1 MEAVDV
7 LIIGA
12 GPAGSTAALM
22 LARGGMGVLLVDRH
36 AFPRPKVCGDALAS
50 DAIEVLKEIGLYSA
64 VEKAGYSVS
73 RCRVFAPNGDSMS
86 LKGEFIM
93 IRRILFDDILCRAAV
108 DAGARTMWNLSFESC
123 SLNDARYTAQFRDKK
138 KRKHSVSARYIIL
151 ATGANPLPLKELALL
166 QRFEPSAIAA
176 RRYVTTAKGP
186 AQEPI
191 FSYEDFLLPGY
202 GWIFPVEKGIYNVGC
217 CLFPEA
223 ARQGITLHDLYHR
236 FITNSPIAKELLSNP
251 QEQTPLRG
259 APLRA
264 GFSGSLPGRD
274 SMLVVGEALG
284 LTYPG
289 TGEGIGKSMK
299 SGQLAAKAILEGHNT
314 NNEVQPIELY
324 CRFLEE
330 IRDQYKPYI
339 IGQKWMKH
347 PSVVNLI
354 VERANKSETVKKLLE
369 GIITEEVQPTTV
381 LSMRGLAKMIF
392 GLTQINKLKVN
403 LEDKLAQKGLGGLK
417 EIARK

>member
-1 MEAVDV
+1 MGEVEV

-12 GPAGSTAALM
+12 GPAGSTAALL
-22 LARGGMGVLLVDRH
+22 LARGGMDVLLVDRY
-36 AFPRPKVCGDALAS
+36 AFPRPKVCGDALIP

-64 VEKAGYSVS
+64 VEKAGHSIT
-73 RCRVFAPNGDSMS
+73 RCRVCAPHGDSMS
-86 LKGEFIM
+86 LKGEFIT

-123 SLNDARYTAQFRDKK
+123 ALNDARYTVQFRDTKN
-138 KRKHSVSARYIIL
+138 RKHSIGARYIIL
-151 ATGANPLPLKELALL
+151 ATGANPLPLQKCALL
-166 QRFEPSAIAA
+166 QRLEPSGIAM
-176 RRYVTTAKGP
+176 RRYVTTSRQPAK
-186 AQEPI
+186 ELI
-191 FSYEDFLLPGY
+191 FSYERFLLPGY
-202 GWIFPVEKGIYNVGC
+202 GWIFPVEAGIYNVGC
-217 CLFPEA
+217 CLFPDA
-223 ARQGITLHDLYHR
+223 ALQGIQLHDLYHR

-299 SGQLAAKAILEGHNT
+299 SGQLAAKAIIEGHNT

-324 CRFLEE
+324 RRFLEE
-330 IRDQYKPYI
+330 IRDRYKPYI

-347 PSVVNLI
+347 PSVVNL
-354 VERANKSETVKKLLE
+354 VVQRANKRETVKKLFE
-369 GIITEEVQPTTV
+369 GIITEEVKPTAV
-381 LSMRGLAKMIF
+381 LSMW
-392 GLTQINKLKVN
+392 GLTKIL
-403 LEDKLAQKGLGGLK
+403 LGLT
-417 EIARK
+417 